1 MQMQSD
7 GSGFWRQAFA
17 LQGSVT
23 PRVFPHVLAFGLIA
37 VGIWGLSWLAER
49 YTQARLGL
57 QVAPYEVAGA
67 ALSLLLILRT
77 TAGYERW
84 WEARKLW
91 GGIIN
96 QSRNLAIS
104 ALNYGPADPAWQET
118 IIRWTAAFP
127 HVARCSLRGEPPSPE
142 VAGLIGAGEAR
153 RIGSAIHMPS
163 AVALRIGSLLQD
175 ACDRLGMDRF
185 AFMQIDRQRASLID
199 HIGGCERILNTP
211 LPLVYAIKIRRFIAL
226 YLVTLP
232 FALLHRIDTDWLIP
246 VTTMLVAYPLI
257 SLDRIGSELQN
268 PFSRA
273 NLSHLPLGEM
283 SATIEKNLM
292 GLLSSIQGARTD
304 PGSDGLAARPQG
316 PATGDSRG

>member
-1 MQMQSD
+1 MQIQSD

-37 VGIWGLSWLAER
+37 AGIWGLSWLAER
-49 YTQARLGL
+49 YVQVQLGL

-91 GGIIN
+91 GGIVN

-104 ALNYGPADPAWQET
+104 ALNYGPADPAWRET

-142 VAGLIGAGEAR
+142 VAGLIGDPEAR
-153 RIGSAIHMPS
+153 RISATVHMPS
-163 AVALRIGSLLQD
+163 MVALKIGALLQD

-185 AFMQIDRQRASLID
+185 AFMQVDRERATLID
-199 HIGGCERILNTP
+199 HIGGCERILKTP
-211 LPLVYAIKIRRFIAL
+211 LPLVYAIKIRRFIVL

-232 FALLHRIDTDWLIP
+232 FALLHRIDTDWLVP
-246 VTTMLVAYPLI
+246 VMTMLVAYPLL

-273 NLSHLPLGEM
+273 NLSHLPLGDIT
-283 SATIEKNLM
+283 ANIEKNLM
-292 GLLSSIQGARTD
+292 GLLRSVRDDRAE
-304 PGSDGLAARPQG
+304 
-316 PATGDSRG
+316 